1 MAQADP
7 WSDEQIDPELAAR
20 ITKNNTGV
28 TGGTGVDRMP
38 EILPTGSFD
47 RQKFRDAWMSGSGS
61 LDDFVK
67 NNSSFAS
74 GVSVNKDR
82 ATLPTG
88 EVLDLVGDIGGRN
101 SHEWTGTGYNAQGVA
116 DQGGGGTPSSFSGGG
131 GGGVPQGSEFQQ
143 QVRAQLMAQL
153 GQLSQP
159 VTGQDPAISGV
170 NQAYRVARERSAQQ
184 ERGAAAERAA
194 FSGLNSGGQGSG
206 SYDSAAQG
214 IQEQAGQDIAGHDA
228 GVVMQEV
235 QQRRGAL
242 QNLLQMALQ
251 TGDAESARALQ
262 LQIAQMDNQLRQS
275 QLAQQGSQF
284 NAQLGQNQ
292 SQFNDQFGYRQ
303 SRDYSDD
310 QYRNAVLLAMGGQ

>member
-28 TGGTGVDRMP
+28 VGPQDPALQPIGG
-38 EILPTGSFD
+38 FD

-116 DQGGGGTPSSFSGGG
+116 DQGGGGAPSSFSGGG

-284 NAQLGQNQ
+284 NAQLGQQASQWNDSFGLQ
-292 SQFNDQFGYRQ
+292 SANSY
-303 SRDYSDD
+303 DD
-310 QYRNAVLLAMGGQ
+310 RQYRNAVLAAMGGA